1 MFISVNRLPHPI
13 PPADSPN
20 PKAAQALQEGLGGQF
35 GEMRTLMQYF
45 FQNMNFRGEAKP
57 YQDLL
62 RSMATEEMG
71 HVEQITNT
79 INVLL
84 EGASGPS
91 TEPDDLPLSVALD
104 SPNIHH
110 FLVAGQSARPVDAAG
125 NPWSASYVYDSG
137 NLVLNMI
144 YNLMLEST
152 GRLQKCRLYQ
162 MSNDKAFRSTVS
174 YLIVRD
180 LVHEKVFAKALEA
193 LGVDWGKALPIP
205 RFDTSK
211 MPEVRDL
218 ERKNLH
224 NQMWT
229 FANKGETSL
238 LDTIFRGDSP
248 FDDGGTLEV
257 IEGFPEGHDIPI
269 LPDAPQ
275 EFASGLDSDLI
286 RLTRELQ
293 TISKKN
299 IGNGVAYPD
308 NNSGS
313 GSTTYIDDATTAAS
327 TTTSTTTYSTNEAE
341 GNAFSDLRDIDW
353 EDVIK
358 KEARGIDDSD
368 LGEVKEVDGDYVIT
382 KKGIVSKD
390 KFYLPKNLAVKF
402 DGHKLWF
409 KVTEDEMDDY
419 RRD

>member
-1 MFISVNRLPHPI
+1 MFLSINKIPHPI
-13 PPADSPN
+13 PPADKPN

-35 GEMRTLMQYF
+35 GEMRTMMQYF
-45 FQNMNFRGEAKP
+45 FQNMNFRGDAKP

-62 RSMATEEMG
+62 KSIATEEMA

-84 EGASGPS
+84 EGASKNS
-91 TEPDDLPLSVALD
+91 TQPDDELPLSVALE

-144 YNLMLEST
+144 YNLMLECT

-162 MSNDKAFRSTVS
+162 MSNDKAYRSTVS

-180 LVHEKVFAKALEA
+180 LVHEKVFAKALET
-193 LGVDWGKALPIP
+193 LGVNWGKSLPVP
-205 RFDTSK
+205 RFDTST
-211 MPEVRDL
+211 MPEVKEL

-229 FANKGETSL
+229 FTNKGETSQL
-238 LDTIFRGDSP
+238 GKIFKGESP

-257 IEGFPEGHDIPI
+257 IEGFPEGFEIPI

-275 EFASGLDSDLI
+275 EFSSGLDSDLMK
-286 RLTRELQ
+286 LTQELQ
-293 TISKKN
+293 T
-299 IGNGVAYPD
+299 
-308 NNSGS
+308 
-313 GSTTYIDDATTAAS
+313 AAS
-327 TTTSTTTYSTNEAE
+327 
-341 GNAFSDLRDIDW
+341 R
-353 EDVIK
+353 
-358 KEARGIDDSD
+358 
-368 LGEVKEVDGDYVIT
+368 
-382 KKGIVSKD
+382 
-390 KFYLPKNLAVKF
+390 
-402 DGHKLWF
+402 KL
-409 KVTEDEMDDY
+409 
-419 RRD
+419 